1 MFNMVAN
8 VGKIV
13 SIDKIND
20 KEVILTIEVKDN
32 IKDEIFTHTQWTL
45 TKALS
50 EPLEKYGAKKGD
62 IVGLKGVVKFGING
76 AELIA
81 EKLTFVGSRDKENE

>member
-32 IKDEIFTHTQWTL
+32 IKDKIFTHAQ
-45 TKALS
+45 
-50 EPLEKYGAKKGD
+50 
-62 IVGLKGVVKFGING
+62 
-76 AELIA
+76 
-81 EKLTFVGSRDKENE
+81 